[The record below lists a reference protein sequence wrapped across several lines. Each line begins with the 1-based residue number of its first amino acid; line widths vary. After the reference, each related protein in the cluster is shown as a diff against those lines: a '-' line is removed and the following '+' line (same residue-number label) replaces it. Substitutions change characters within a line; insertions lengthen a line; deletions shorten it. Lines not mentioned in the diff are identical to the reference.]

1 MLSSRV
7 RGSWGSGGFPPR
19 PRPAR
24 EASAHL
30 TGSPGWHE
38 GKAERAQMALP
49 LAAGKKQRGQRS
61 GRQWFSK
68 GGPRPAE
75 PVTCALVRNAG
86 CQAPS
91 YLLFSTSGDGN
102 RKLVKPFGRVLSTIK
117 FENSCCRETKDSD
130 LRFGGRAG
138 SLAAEGE
145 DARWMR
151 R

>member
-7 RGSWGSGGFPPR
+7 RGSRGSGGFPPR

-49 LAAGKKQRGQRS
+49 LAAGKEQRGQRS

-68 GGPRPAE
+68 SGPRPAE

-91 YLLFSTSGDGN
+91 YLFSAHLGMGTGNWLSPSGE
-102 RKLVKPFGRVLSTIK
+102 F
-117 FENSCCRETKDSD
+117 
-130 LRFGGRAG
+130 
-138 SLAAEGE
+138 
-145 DARWMR
+145 
-151 R
+151 

>member
-7 RGSWGSGGFPPR
+7 RGSRGSGGFPPR

-49 LAAGKKQRGQRS
+49 PAAGKEQRGQRS
-61 GRQWFSK
+61 GWQWFSK

-75 PVTCALVRNAG
+75 PVTCVLVRNVRPPLTCCSAHLG
-86 CQAPS
+86 MGTGNWLSPS
-91 YLLFSTSGDGN
+91 
-102 RKLVKPFGRVLSTIK
+102 
-117 FENSCCRETKDSD
+117 
-130 LRFGGRAG
+130 
-138 SLAAEGE
+138 GE
-145 DARWMR
+145 F
-151 R
+151 